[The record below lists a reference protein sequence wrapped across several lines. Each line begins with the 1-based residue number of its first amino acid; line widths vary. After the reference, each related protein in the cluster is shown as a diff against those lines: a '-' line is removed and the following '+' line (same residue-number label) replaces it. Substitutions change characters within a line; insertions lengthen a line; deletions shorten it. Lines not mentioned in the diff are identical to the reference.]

1 MSYESAES
9 KGSPVTA
16 MDLAL
21 YAEGLLDAAGC
32 ERVEGLLQRYPQLQG
47 CCADWSGVEQSELS
61 ELSEAVRAQLTE
73 RLPGLEAAER
83 PALQRRSWVS
93 LAAAVLLAT
102 AVVAAWRNA
111 EAGAFDATLSV
122 TERALQSAGA
132 QLPLELQ
139 RSRQSL
145 ERLQKSFWISDQ
157 QMRRRNRLLA
167 ESMLAQVGM
176 ERKHVTPLEFVDRPD
191 QYPPLELCGQA
202 VSLLNGVAADDV
214 LSRKVLADALCTI
227 SELRDG
233 LAAVQRFQRDLPF
246 ADQYAL
252 SAAAALDGLRA
263 APDGRQRLM
272 LLNLLYRAAHKGALT
287 GRLQTA
293 EGGLV
298 PAEPI
303 LLPQLRELMQ
313 SLVQD
318 SGEVVAEGWS
328 QLAVPLGV
336 AISRLPVTSFQDH
349 LAMMGI
355 CNTLGMKLRAKGSL
369 ARSVLEQGIRLAEQ
383 VSGAE
388 QDLTFQLTYGRL
400 LGNLADDMA
409 GAVPISDEL
418 LQREKAVQ
426 HFRGVTRRMVSQELQ
441 SELCWVTARQLLLLY
456 VAEKQGLQ
464 PASRVD
470 EYLGALKQI
479 SNGLTS
485 FEGAQLSLFEIE
497 LIRAIY
503 ADREGRVSLGQGL
516 VHSAQLASRKPDD
529 ATADWEIR
537 RRLFA
542 AFRDSACCRSQPEFA
557 DILKTHGIE

>member
-1 MSYESAES
+1 M
-9 KGSPVTA
+9 
-16 MDLAL
+16 
-21 YAEGLLDAAGC
+21 
-32 ERVEGLLQRYPQLQG
+32 QRCP
-47 CCADWSGVEQSELS
+47 S
-61 ELSEAVRAQLTE
+61 RK
-73 RLPGLEAAER
+73 
-83 PALQRRSWVS
+83 
-93 LAAAVLLAT
+93 
-102 AVVAAWRNA
+102 
-111 EAGAFDATLSV
+111 
-122 TERALQSAGA
+122 ALQSAGA

-252 SAAAALDGLRA
+252 SAAARWTGCGRA
-263 APDGRQRLM
+263 GWSTATD
-272 LLNLLYRAAHKGALT
+272 AAESVVSCKPHKGALT

-298 PAEPI
+298 SAEPI

-313 SLVQD
+313 SLAQD

-355 CNTLGMKLRAKGSL
+355 CNTLGMRLRAKGSL

-529 ATADWEIR
+529 ATSDWEIR

>member
-9 KGSPVTA
+9 RGLPVTA

-32 ERVEGLLQRYPQLQG
+32 ERVEKLLQQHPQLQG
-47 CCADWSGVEQSELS
+47 CCADLSGVDPSVSIGSVSEPLAERLS
-61 ELSEAVRAQLTE
+61 ESAV
-73 RLPGLEAAER
+73 AER
-83 PALQRRSWVS
+83 PVSQRRSWVS
-93 LAAAVLLAT
+93 LVAALLLVT

-122 TERALQSAGA
+122 TERALQTAGEN
-132 QLPLELQ
+132 LPLELQ

-157 QMRRRNRLLA
+157 QMQRRNRLLA
-167 ESMLAQVGM
+167 ESILAQVDM
-176 ERKHVTPLEFVDRPD
+176 ERKLVAPLDYLARPD
-191 QYPPLELCGQA
+191 RYPPLELCDQ
-202 VSLLNGVAADDV
+202 VVQLLRGVAPEDV
-214 LSRKVLADALCTI
+214 LSRQVLTEALCTV
-227 SELRDG
+227 SEIRGG
-233 LAAVQRFQRDLPF
+233 LAALQRYQRDLPHS
-246 ADQYAL
+246 DQFAL

-263 APDGRQRLM
+263 APDARQRLT
-272 LLNLLYRAAHKGALT
+272 LLNLLYRAAHKGALV
-287 GRLQTA
+287 GRLPAA
-293 EGGLV
+293 EGVLV
-298 PAEPI
+298 SAEPI

-313 SLVQD
+313 SLLQD
-318 SGEVVAEGWS
+318 SDGAVEEGWNE
-328 QLAVPLGV
+328 LAVQLGM
-336 AISRLPVTSFQDH
+336 AISRLPVTSYQDH
-349 LAMMGI
+349 LAMMGV
-355 CNTLGMKLRAKGSL
+355 CNTLGMRLRAKTHLS
-369 ARSVLEQGIRLAEQ
+369 RQVLEQGIQLAEQ

-400 LGNLADDMA
+400 LGNLADDLA
-409 GAVPISDEL
+409 GAASVSDEL

-479 SNGLTS
+479 TDDLTS
-485 FEGAQLSLFEIE
+485 FEGAQLSLHEIE

-503 ADREGRVSLGQGL
+503 ADREGRAGLGQGL
-516 VHSAQLASRKPDD
+516 VHSARLAAQESHGSL
-529 ATADWEIR
+529 ADRENF

-542 AFRDSACCRSQPEFA
+542 GFRDSAYCRSQPEFA
-557 DILKTHGIE
+557 EILKRFGIE